1 MITVSSREFR
11 ANQKS
16 YLDKVA
22 DGLELLITRKNES
35 FKIVK
40 VTDDDTLMSK
50 KDFMAKVEKA
60 VSEVKEG
67 KSFAMNPGESLD
79 DFLKRME
86 EEGNV

>member
-22 DGLELLITRKNES
+22 NGLELLITRKNEA

-50 KDFMAKVEKA
+50 EDFLDKIEKA

-67 KSFAMNPGESLD
+67 KSFKMKKDESLD
-79 DFLKRME
+79 EFLKRME

>member
-22 DGLELLITRKNES
+22 NGLELLITRKNEA

-50 KDFMAKVEKA
+50 EDFLDKIEKA

-67 KSFAMNPGESLD
+67 KSFTMKKDESLD
-79 DFLKRME
+79 EFLKRME

>member
-22 DGLELLITRKNES
+22 DGLELLITRKNEA

-40 VTDDDTLMSK
+40 VTDDDTIMSK
-50 KDFMAKVEKA
+50 EDFLAKIEKA

-67 KSFAMNPGESLD
+67 KSFAMKKDESLD
-79 DFLKRME
+79 EFLKRME

>member
-22 DGLELLITRKNES
+22 NGLELLITRKNEA

-50 KDFMAKVEKA
+50 EDFLNKIEKA

-67 KSFAMNPGESLD
+67 KSFTMKKDESLD
-79 DFLKRME
+79 EFLKRME